1 MPASPRP
8 SMETRVPMEVLYPPW
23 AAWKQQGSDCDRGM
37 GQPWPGL
44 APDPVQTALTPCRWK
59 ERELSKEPP
68 KWTQAPER
76 QLYWTH

>member
-1 MPASPRP
+1 
-8 SMETRVPMEVLYPPW
+8 MEVLYPPW
-23 AAWKQQGSDCDRGM
+23 AAWKQQGSDCDCGM

-44 APDPVQTALTPCRWK
+44 APAPVQTALMPCRRK

>member
-8 SMETRVPMEVLYPPW
+8 SRETRVPMEVLYPPW
-23 AAWKQQGSDCDRGM
+23 AAWKQQGSDCDCGM

-44 APDPVQTALTPCRWK
+44 APAPVQTALMPCRRK